1 MIKEIKKEL
10 VEQITIKY
18 IAKNGKEFTGP
29 DAERE
34 CDRYERRLDREAIE
48 KEFKKLNPVYLY
60 DPLVDWVNCDTEMF
74 LVTLNNKV
82 DYEVRLM
89 DYIDGAYK
97 EVVLNE
103 PESYPCEK
111 LIINMESYAGEYSKE
126 DAKNELIKLISKL

>member
-103 PESYPCEK
+103 PESYPCKK